1 MKHCKPARWTRA
13 PLAACIAAAMFGGVA
28 IDVGAMQTSL
38 EQSQA
43 GPRDTALDAQRL
55 GQANSQLSEMNETAR
70 SNLNAD
76 LRSVLDDEKPDLPRA
91 GRPLPQNI
99 PQKPQGYPRA
109 GAADKPGAKLH
120 AARNEQARAG
130 QAGKVD
136 APRKGHD
143 QKYIENLAKP
153 RYRAQPDTRTGQAQ
167 HDAAARKVDSRPK
180 WGQRQPAQKQN
191 SNEPYWQK
199 PVLRGADGKGRVE
212 RSAYAQYD
220 VAAKPIARLAQH
232 EAPGK
237 SIAQR
242 KPNDESRIRQLAQPR
257 KFYELDKH
265 GRVVPV
271 EQQNAQRVT
280 HKPRKVD
287 EVRIKHLAES
297 RKRYQPD
304 SGIKPAYQAHSANAA
319 HRELPGAG
327 AVRAVSSRF
336 TANALGITDQHCL
349 SSEQAVPLLFRLA
362 NSPQALSS
370 ALDPAA
376 TAELKIL
383 TPDEAESVG
392 GIPAACA
399 SNWNRGQG
407 CPVTF
412 GSVLRRVPS
421 YHRNLIVGL
430 LAIVDE
436 PVDSNAEFIFVRH
449 AVTQDYTGW
458 VVYGM
463 PQISAE
469 LSGASMDA
477 NEMSNEPET
486 SPVRVGIE
494 QISNVTAA
502 VYRAPKHW
510 GSFRT
515 LVSESEQD

>member
-167 HDAAARKVDSRPK
+167 HDAAARKVDTRPK
-180 WGQRQPAQKQN
+180 WGQRQPAQKQK
-191 SNEPYWQK
+191 SNEPYWMT

-212 RSAYAQYD
+212 RSAYAQYG
-220 VAAKPIARLAQH
+220 AAEKT
-232 EAPGK
+232 
-237 SIAQR
+237 IAQR
-242 KPNDESRIRQLAQPR
+242 APYDQGKFDKLAQPR

-287 EVRIKHLAES
+287 EARIKHLAGS

-304 SGIKPAYQAHSANAA
+304 SGIKPAYQAPSANAD

-327 AVRAVSSRF
+327 AVQAVSSRF

-349 SSEQAVPLLFRLA
+349 SYEQAAPLLFRLA

-376 TAELKIL
+376 TAEVKIL
-383 TPDEAESVG
+383 TADEAESLG

-407 CPVTF
+407 CPVAF
-412 GSVLRRVPS
+412 ESVLRRVPS

-436 PVDSNAEFIFVRH
+436 PVDSNAEFILVRH